1 GLMRYFLQRLL
12 QFAIVFFL
20 VTFGVLV
27 FMRIGLNAPGDPAR
41 TMLGGVASESQIQ
54 FVTKRYHLDANY
66 LVQYWYWLKGMF
78 TLDFGTSTKNL
89 AVTTFIRPRILPT
102 VFLGLYAT
110 FFALVIAVPMAV
122 SQAYRRDSVGDKVG
136 SFFSFAFVS
145 IPALVLAPLLKY
157 VFIDSLAWFPRLA
170 SPIYPWDSLTG
181 HFKNFFVPT
190 LALTLPLS
198 AIFVRLLRADM
209 VSTLQADFVT
219 LASAKGVSPRRVLWG
234 HALRNSLFTLLTNVG
249 VQVGGLVGGAL
260 VVESYFNVK
269 GMGSLLV
276 NAILGSDLFT
286 VQSVSAILVA
296 TVVVVNLLVDMSYAL
311 IDPRIRHARALS

>member
-1 GLMRYFLQRLL
+1 MRYFLQRLL

-41 TMLGGVASESQIQ
+41 TMLGGQASDAQIKA
-54 FVTKRYHLDANY
+54 VTDRFHLHANY
-66 LVQYWYWLKGMF
+66 LEQYWFWLKGMF
-78 TLDFGTSTKNL
+78 TLDFGTSTKNI

-102 VFLGLYAT
+102 VFLGVYAT
-110 FFALVIAVPMAV
+110 VFALIIAVPTAV
-122 SQAYRRDSVGDKVG
+122 YQAYRRDGIGDKVG

-145 IPALVLAPLLKY
+145 IPALVLAPLLKFL
-157 VFIDSLAWFPRLA
+157 FIDKLGWFPRLA
-170 SPIYPWDSLTG
+170 AKVYPWDSFTG

-190 LALTLPLS
+190 LALTLPLA

-219 LASAKGVSPRRVLWG
+219 LASAKGVPPRRVLWG

-260 VVESYFNVK
+260 VVESYFNVA

-296 TVVVVNLLVDMSYAL
+296 TVVVVNLLVDLSYAV

>member
-1 GLMRYFLQRLL
+1 MRYFLQRLL

-54 FVTKRYHLDANY
+54 YVTKRYHLDANY

-157 VFIDSLAWFPRLA
+157 LFIDSLAWFPRLA
-170 SPIYPWDSLTG
+170 SPIYPWDSLSG
-181 HFKNFFVPT
+181 HFKNFFVPV